1 VSEDVIEASWDA
13 LVSALRLELMR
24 IAAGGRKPVLV

>member
-1 VSEDVIEASWDA
+1 VSEDVIEASWAA

-24 IAAGGRKPVLV
+24 IAATQSQAA